1 MANYIQPG
9 DGDVSGQDKNKE
21 EQKKL
26 RGASTIDSGAM
37 GAGGEDA
44 SESEK
49 SSDSEEGKIS
59 EFRTFLVAVVWP
71 LQNLLIDY

>member
-1 MANYIQPG
+1 
-9 DGDVSGQDKNKE
+9 
-21 EQKKL
+21 
-26 RGASTIDSGAM
+26 M

-49 SSDSEEGKIS
+49 SSDSEEGKLS